1 MPFPDTVLSSAVI
14 EPAAS
19 PEARVI
25 AYLRALYHRDSRP
38 WVVAYSGGKDSTVVL
53 QLVYTLILDLGPL
66 AHKPVF
72 VISSDTRV
80 EAPNIVAYI
89 ENILHSVDRHA
100 DHNSLPV
107 STEIVRPLPK
117 ESFWVKLIGLG
128 YPPPT
133 RWFRWCTTNMKIKP
147 SRRAIDRITME
158 HGSVVLLLGTRIDE
172 SDDRKKRMEGR
183 ISNSAGLNLHHEIPN
198 AYVATPIADWTTDDV
213 WEYLFRNNPAP
224 WKRGHD
230 QLLDLYRQANGGEC
244 PVVMDLN
251 TPSCGGSRF
260 GCWTCTVVKMD
271 KSMEGFIDTGDVW
284 MRPLNEFRNWLKEIR
299 ENPEYRQSR
308 RRDGS
313 PGPGPF
319 TPDARKIILRRLLDL
334 EQRLDLQKKHLPL
347 ISDEELSYI
356 QSYWSMDFDFNQSAF
371 SIAKKYNRKI
381 GREVDMQFGEEET
394 RLIQQLI
401 GEYGL
406 QEELVMSMFSLEDK
420 YPNLDAL
427 GAKSGIA
434 SELAK
439 LIDKTA
445 AQADIATNSNANQ

>member
-1 MPFPDTVLSSAVI
+1 MAVRNAALTSIETESATYA
-14 EPAAS
+14 ETQAL
-19 PEARVI
+19 
-25 AYLRALYHRDSRP
+25 AYLRTLYHRDSRP
-38 WVVAYSGGKDSTVVL
+38 WVIAYSGGKDSTVVL
-53 QLVYTLILDLGPL
+53 QLAYTLILELGPC

-72 VISSDTRV
+72 VISSDTCV
-80 EAPNIVAYI
+80 EAPNIVTYI
-89 ENILHSVDRHA
+89 ESVLCAVDRHA
-100 DHNSLPV
+100 NSRSLPI
-107 STEIVRPLPK
+107 STEVVRPLPT
-117 ESFWVKLIGLG
+117 ESFWVKIIGLG

-147 SRRAIDRITME
+147 SRRAIDRITTKY
-158 HGSVVLLLGTRIDE
+158 GSAVLLLGTRIDE

-183 ISNSAGLNLHHEIPN
+183 IFNSAGLNLHHEIPD
-198 AYVATPIADWTTDDV
+198 AYVATPIADWTADDV

-224 WKRGHD
+224 WNRSHD

-244 PVVMDLN
+244 PVIMDLN

-271 KSMEGFIDTGDVW
+271 KSMEGFIDTGDAW
-284 MRPLNEFRNWLKEIR
+284 MRPLNEFRNWLKVIR
-299 ENPEYRQSR
+299 EDPEYRQSL

-319 TPDARKIILRRLLDL
+319 TPEARKIILRRLLRL
-334 EQRLDLQKKHLPL
+334 EQNRSLQQRQLSL

-356 QSYWSMDFDFNQSAF
+356 QSCWSAEFDFNRSVF
-371 SIAKKYNRKI
+371 SIAKEYERDI
-381 GREVDMQFGEEET
+381 GSEADMQLGEEEI

-406 QEELVMSMFSLEDK
+406 QEELVMNMFSLEEK

-427 GAKSGIA
+427 GAKS
-434 SELAK
+434 SVVDELTR
-439 LIDKTA
+439 LINKA
-445 AQADIATNSNANQ
+445 VYQADIAVNSHDD